1 MGILLFVAAVRPIL
15 VQPDP
20 VPIHSQA
27 LANLR
32 YIRRA
37 MEGAAQFTAIPG
49 RGGMVMGGTA
59 FVAAAV
65 AHTRVEAG
73 SWLAVWAAEAL
84 IGILI
89 GFLFAHRKARATETP
104 VLAKPGQRF
113 LLALAPPV
121 FAAALLTLVLWRA
134 GMVDFTPGI
143 WLLLYGCGI
152 VAGGAFSVRVVPMMG
167 VCFLILGALALFTPL
182 EWGDW
187 WLAGGFGGLQI
198 IFGFVIARKYGG

>member
-49 RGGMVMGGTA
+49 RGGMVMGATA
-59 FVAAAV
+59 LAAAV
-65 AHTRVEAG
+65 AAHTRIEAS
-73 SWLAVWAAEAL
+73 SWLAVWAGEAL
-84 IGILI
+84 LGILI
-89 GFLFAHRKARATETP
+89 GFLFAHRKARAIETP
-104 VLAKPGQRF
+104 MLAKPGQRF

-152 VAGGAFSVRVVPMMG
+152 VAGGAFSVRVVPVMG
-167 VCFLILGALALFTPL
+167 VCFLVLGALALFTPL
-182 EWGDW
+182 GWGDW

-198 IFGFVIARKYGG
+198 VFGFIIARKYGG

>member
-1 MGILLFVAAVRPIL
+1 VAAVRPIL

-49 RGGMVMGGTA
+49 RGGMAMGFTA
-59 FVAAAV
+59 LVAAAY

-73 SWLAVWAAEAL
+73 SWLAVWTGEAL
-84 IGILI
+84 LGILI
-89 GFLFAHRKARATETP
+89 GFLFAQRKARAIKMP

-134 GMVDFTPGI
+134 GMVDLTPGI

-152 VAGGAFSVRVVPMMG
+152 VAGGAFSVRVVPVMG
-167 VCFLILGALALFTPL
+167 ICFLILGALALFTPL
-182 EWGDW
+182 SWGDW
-187 WLAGGFGGLQI
+187 WLAGGFGGLQM
-198 IFGFVIARKYGG
+198 IFGFIIARKYGG